1 MVEIG
6 SGAGRQ
12 PFLYYNFG
20 ATIADNHLIH
30 YRQTIR
36 YNRNILGNKKYYN
49 IE

>member
-6 SGAGRQ
+6 SGAERQ

-20 ATIADNHLIH
+20 GTISDNHLIH
-30 YRQTIR
+30 YRQIIC
-36 YNRNILGNKKYYN
+36 YNRNILCNKKYYN